1 MWQPNPRS
9 VICSQHFIGNNRS
22 NDPKSPAY
30 IPSLFPKV
38 YKKII
43 TDTNQAD
50 ERYKRTLNRELKTSS
65 KPGEIET
72 ETEYG
77 FLVEN
82 ECVLKTA
89 TVSTQVG
96 FDNCGDK
103 NFSFSCIFE
112 GNNVSTQACIP
123 FSFSSHLDSITKP
136 ASSDKACGVDQ
147 GKSLSCLSCEAFHG
161 FKSIKNEKSLKDI
174 SGISFS
180 VFNILLKLMP
190 NVNRSVISNENALL
204 IFLMKLK
211 LGLTY
216 SSLAVFFGVHRTT
229 VSRIFTDTLFTLSI
243 KTKDLIF
250 WPNKRTISTLL
261 PEAFK
266 KHYPNCRC
274 IIDCT
279 ELKVE
284 QPNTVEQ
291 RVYMYSRYK
300 GSYTVKFLVAITPN
314 GMISFVSKC
323 YGGRSSDS
331 FITNDSGFLALLES
345 GDEVLA
351 DKGFPGIKTTNE
363 NVVIVM
369 PPFLHNGRFS
379 EDEVL
384 ETYNVASVRIHIERL
399 FARLKMFGIL
409 SKLTINYLPYIDNIV
424 HMCCVL
430 TNMQSPIIKQEVDKC
445 I

>member
-1 MWQPNPRS
+1 LPNPRS
-9 VICSQHFIGNNRS
+9 VICSKHFVGNKRS
-22 NDPKSPAY
+22 NDPRSPSY
-30 IPSLFPKV
+30 VPSLFPKV
-38 YKKII
+38 YKKKL
-43 TDTNQAD
+43 TDSNQAD
-50 ERYKRTLNRELKTSS
+50 ERYKRTLSRKIRSTTITEK
-65 KPGEIET
+65 IET
-72 ETEYG
+72 DTENC
-77 FLVEN
+77 FLVEKN
-82 ECVLKTA
+82 CASQFASVG
-89 TVSTQVG
+89 TQVG
-96 FDNCGDK
+96 FDNCGNN
-103 NFSFSCIFE
+103 NFIFSCIHE
-112 GNNVSTQACIP
+112 GNSASTQACIP
-123 FSFSSHLDSITKP
+123 FSFLNHLNNGSKP
-136 ASSDKACGVDQ
+136 TPSDKTCGVDHRE
-147 GKSLSCLSCEAFHG
+147 SLSCEAFHG
-161 FKSIKNEKSLKDI
+161 FESIKNEKSLKDI
-174 SGISFS
+174 TGTSFS

-190 NVNRSVISNENALL
+190 NVNRLVVSNENALL

-229 VSRIFTDTLFTLSI
+229 ISRIFTDTLLTLSV
-243 KTKDLIF
+243 KTKNLIF
-250 WPNKRTISTLL
+250 WPNKRTISVLL

-266 KHYPNCRC
+266 KNYPNCRC

-351 DKGFPGIKTTNE
+351 DKGFPGIKTTDE

-379 EDEVL
+379 EDEIL
-384 ETYNVASVRIHIERL
+384 ETYNIASVRIHIERL
-399 FARLKMFGIL
+399 FARLKTFGIL
-409 SKLTINYLPYIDNIV
+409 NKLTIDYLPFIDNIV
-424 HMCCVL
+424 HMSCVL
-430 TNMQSPIIKQEVDKC
+430 TNMQAPIIKQ
-445 I
+445 

>member
-1 MWQPNPRS
+1 
-9 VICSQHFIGNNRS
+9 
-22 NDPKSPAY
+22 
-30 IPSLFPKV
+30 
-38 YKKII
+38 
-43 TDTNQAD
+43 
-50 ERYKRTLNRELKTSS
+50 
-65 KPGEIET
+65 
-72 ETEYG
+72 
-77 FLVEN
+77 
-82 ECVLKTA
+82 
-89 TVSTQVG
+89 
-96 FDNCGDK
+96 
-103 NFSFSCIFE
+103 
-112 GNNVSTQACIP
+112 
-123 FSFSSHLDSITKP
+123 
-136 ASSDKACGVDQ
+136 
-147 GKSLSCLSCEAFHG
+147 
-161 FKSIKNEKSLKDI
+161 
-174 SGISFS
+174 
-180 VFNILLKLMP
+180 MP
-190 NVNRSVISNENALL
+190 NVNRLVVSNENALL

-229 VSRIFTDTLFTLSI
+229 ISRIFTDTLLTLSV
-243 KTKDLIF
+243 KTKNLIF
-250 WPNKRTISTLL
+250 WPNKRTISVLL

-266 KHYPNCRC
+266 KNYPNCRC

-351 DKGFPGIKTTNE
+351 DKGFPGIKTTDE

-379 EDEVL
+379 EDEIL
-384 ETYNVASVRIHIERL
+384 ETYNIASVRIHIERL
-399 FARLKMFGIL
+399 FARLKTFGIL
-409 SKLTINYLPYIDNIV
+409 NKLTIDYLPFIDNIV

-430 TNMQSPIIKQEVDKC
+430 TNMQAPIIKQ
-445 I
+445 